1 MCCIKEGFNFVS
13 RIQFSQDCFSF
24 LKTRI
29 FLFSVYDCLPIC
41 ICAHNMYSGQKRA
54 LDLLELE
61 LQKVVSFSM
70 CLSVS
75 CWNHTVLITITHSTY
90 TVG

>member
-1 MCCIKEGFNFVS
+1 M
-13 RIQFSQDCFSF
+13 
-24 LKTRI
+24 
-29 FLFSVYDCLPIC
+29 PIC

-75 CWNHTVLITITHSTY
+75 CWNHTVLMTITHSTLIDFSFEFSLLVDTTATDLCILILHSATY
-90 TVG
+90 QILVWGSDNFL